1 MLQDQ
6 FTLNQNSF
14 IMSKEKIIYKHT
26 EDAHHNDNS
35 PSEII
40 PILIKNFNHKTISL
54 HANEL
59 PNSNIIFFKVYNND
73 KVIST
78 GKLIHVKSN

>member
-1 MLQDQ
+1 L
-6 FTLNQNSF
+6 
-14 IMSKEKIIYKHT
+14 KEELSRLDNIKIELLDGMGKR
-26 EDAHHNDNS
+26 
-35 PSEII
+35 
-40 PILIKNFNHKTISL
+40 ILIKNFNHKTISL

-59 PNSNIIFFKVYNND
+59 PNTNIIFFKVYNND